1 MDTNLEKETLKS
13 DRNQLREGQRILY
26 EGKEAE
32 VLAVK
37 PMIILKFKDR
47 IICGSISGRIEIIN
61 GSND

>member
-1 MDTNLEKETLKS
+1 MGTSLEKETLKS
-13 DRNQLREGQRILY
+13 DRNQLREGQRVLY

-32 VLAVK
+32 VIAVK

>member
-1 MDTNLEKETLKS
+1 MDTNPGKETLKS
-13 DRNQLREGQRILY
+13 DRNQLREGQRVLY

-32 VLAVK
+32 VIAVK
-37 PMIILKFKDR
+37 PMIILKFKNR